1 MRLVPTSPHR
11 AGPPRSR
18 TRAFTLVELLV
29 VIGIIAIMIGI
40 LLPTL
45 AKARNAANITKCL
58 SNLRQVGMALKIY
71 AHDNKDYA
79 LLGYRSQTYRGYTI
93 HDGVNYT
100 VLGPIY
106 VAGFM
111 KSPDVWYCP
120 VQSDP
125 LWQFDTAQNPW
136 PPAGP
141 HGKETRAGYTTRP
154 VKNWLAAVWPPEIR
168 NPPVTGPIVQEGGCV
183 KLTKMKS
190 RVIMTDTTGVIN
202 NSGWRIPF
210 LPHKTSLNVLL
221 GDCSARTVAYDKA
234 INAKINKINTQT
246 TTLPVTELLNPTDPT
261 NPGLWDL
268 YDQNTR

>member
-1 MRLVPTSPHR
+1 MRPLHVT
-11 AGPPRSR
+11 PRGNGR
-18 TRAFTLVELLV
+18 RGRQRAFTLVELLV

-58 SNLRQVGMALKIY
+58 SNLRQVGMSLKIY

-100 VLGPIY
+100 VLGPVF

-111 KSPDVWYCP
+111 RAPDVWYCP
-120 VQSDP
+120 MQSDP
-125 LWQFDTAQNPW
+125 LWQFDTQQNPW
-136 PPAGP
+136 PPEGP
-141 HGKETRAGYTTRP
+141 GGKETRAGYTTRP
-154 VKNWLAAVWPPEIR
+154 ERNWRADPWPPGPPF
-168 NPPVTGPIVQEGGCV
+168 NPTAGCV
-183 KLTKMKS
+183 KLTKMKN

-221 GDCSARTVAYDKA
+221 GDCSARGISYDKD
-234 INAKINKINTQT
+234 INAKIKKINTQT
-246 TTLPVTELLNPTDPT
+246 TTLLIEDLLNPTDPL

-268 YDQNTR
+268 YDRYTK